1 VTTSERSRRHRPE
14 SAARPTVLLADDEPQ
29 SRWALERSLARHFD
43 VLVAID
49 GDQAIELFRDHR
61 PDLVL
66 LDVNMPGTSGP
77 AAATAIRAMAP
88 AGTVPIVLI
97 SGAGDVQSVVE
108 SMSGAVDDFV
118 LKPVTAK
125 FLVAKLGALLR
136 TQALITEAREQR
148 EQIEAMQV
156 ERELEMRTAQAL
168 LERMMRQG
176 EFDAA
181 RVRHVVMPSQVFA
194 GDAIFAAAT
203 PSGSYRWML
212 GDVAGHTLSSAL
224 VTMPMSMIF
233 YATARKG
240 VPLVESVQTLDAA
253 LANLLPVH
261 LFCAAAVCELDRARG
276 TLHVWNGGLP
286 GVTVRRADGTLV
298 RCPPRNLALAI
309 LRGESVEPEIERLEV
324 GPGDRIYAY
333 SDGLI
338 ESRDQDG
345 AMLGTAA
352 VEAVLAGDGAETI
365 YDRLLGLHQRHEHR
379 RQDDVSLI
387 EVAV

>member
-1 VTTSERSRRHRPE
+1 VTVNDHPRRRRGDDG
-14 SAARPTVLLADDEPQ
+14 ARPTVLLADDEPH
-29 SRWALERSLARHFD
+29 SRWALERGLARHYD
-43 VLVAID
+43 VLVAAD
-49 GDQAIELFRDHR
+49 GDEAIELFRTHR

-66 LDVNMPGTSGP
+66 LDVNMPAINGP
-77 AAATAIRAMAP
+77 EAATAIRAMAP

-97 SGAGDVQSVVE
+97 SGAGDVQGVVE
-108 SMSGAVDDFV
+108 SMHGAVDDFV

-148 EQIEAMQV
+148 AQIAAMQV

-168 LERMMRQG
+168 LERMTSQS
-176 EFDAA
+176 ELDAA

-203 PSGSYRWML
+203 PNGTYRWML

-261 LFCAAAVCELDRARG
+261 LFCAAAICELDRARG
-276 TLHVWNGGLP
+276 ILHVWNGGLP
-286 GVTVRRADGTLV
+286 GVTVRRGDGTLV
-298 RCPPRNLALAI
+298 RCPARNLALAI
-309 LRGESVEPEIERLEV
+309 LRGERVEPEIERVEV
-324 GPGDRIYAY
+324 GPGDRVYAY

-338 ESRDQDG
+338 EARDRDE
-345 AMLGTAA
+345 AMLGNDA
-352 VEAVLAGDGAETI
+352 VEAILTAGPAETI
-365 YDRLLGLHQRHEHR
+365 YERLLAVHQGHEHR

-387 EVAV
+387 EIVV

>member
-1 VTTSERSRRHRPE
+1 MTASHRSRRPDDGT
-14 SAARPTVLLADDEPQ
+14 SRPTVLVADDEPQ
-29 SRWALERSLARHFD
+29 SRWALERSLSRHFD
-43 VLVAID
+43 VLVAGD
-49 GDQAIELFRDHR
+49 GGEAVDLFRQHR

-66 LDVNMPGTSGP
+66 LDVNMPGVDGR
-77 AAATAIRAMAP
+77 AAAQAIRALAP

-108 SMSGAVDDFV
+108 SLAGTVDDFV
-118 LKPVTAK
+118 IKPVTAK

-136 TQALITEAREQR
+136 LQSLIDEARAQR
-148 EQIEAMQV
+148 EQIAAMQI

-168 LERMMRQG
+168 LERMTSHG

-181 RVRHVVMPSQVFA
+181 RVRHTVVPSQVFA
-194 GDAIFAAAT
+194 GDAIFAAST
-203 PSGSYRWML
+203 PSGTYRWML

-240 VPLVESVQTLDAA
+240 VPLVESVQTLDGS

-261 LFCAAAVCELDRARG
+261 LFCAAAVCELDRERG
-276 TLHVWNGGLP
+276 TLQVWNGGLP
-286 GVTVRRADGTLV
+286 GVVVRRADGSLV

-309 LRGESVEPEIERLEV
+309 LRGERLEPEIEHLEV

-333 SDGLI
+333 SDGLV
-338 ESRDQDG
+338 ESRDRDDR
-345 AMLGTAA
+345 MLGVAA
-352 VEAVLAGDGAETI
+352 IEELLAGGDPDTV
-365 YDRLLGLHQRHEHR
+365 YDRLLARHQDHEHER
-379 RQDDVSLI
+379 LDDVSLI

>member
-1 VTTSERSRRHRPE
+1 VTVNGRAPRPG
-14 SAARPTVLLADDEPQ
+14 AGATGRPTVLLADDEPQ
-29 SRWALERSLARHFD
+29 SRWALERSLARHYH
-43 VLVAID
+43 VLVAES
-49 GDQAIELFRDHR
+49 GDHAIELFRTHR

-77 AAATAIRAMAP
+77 DAATAIRAVAP

-108 SMSGAVDDFV
+108 SMQGAVDDFV
-118 LKPVTAK
+118 LKPVTAR

-148 EQIEAMQV
+148 EQIAAMQI

-168 LERMMRQG
+168 LERMTRLG
-176 EFDAA
+176 EFDPA
-181 RVRHVVMPSQVFA
+181 RVRHVVMPSHVFA
-194 GDAIFAAAT
+194 GDAIFAAVT
-203 PSGSYRWML
+203 PGGTYRWML

-233 YATARKG
+233 YATACKG
-240 VPLVESVQTLDAA
+240 VPLAEVVQTLDSA
-253 LANLLPVH
+253 LGNLLPVH
-261 LFCAAAVCELDRARG
+261 MFCAAAICELDRARG
-276 TLHVWNGGLP
+276 TLQVWNGGLP
-286 GVTVRRADGTLV
+286 GVTLRRGDGTLM

-309 LRGESVEPEIERLEV
+309 LRGQRVEPEIERIEV
-324 GPGDRIYAY
+324 GPGDRVYAY

-338 ESRDQDG
+338 ETRDQHE
-345 AMLGTAA
+345 AMLGNAA
-352 VEAVLAGDGAETI
+352 VEAILADGPADTI
-365 YDRLLGLHQRHEHR
+365 YDQLLGLHQRHEHR

-387 EVAV
+387 EVVV

>member
-1 VTTSERSRRHRPE
+1 MSLADRLQRQPEAMSPRP
-14 SAARPTVLLADDEPQ
+14 SVLLADDEPH
-29 SRWALERSLARHFD
+29 SRWALERSLARHFE
-43 VLVAID
+43 VVVAEN
-49 GDQAIELFRDHR
+49 GTQAVELFRVHR

-77 AAATAIRAMAP
+77 EAATAIRAMAP

-108 SMSGAVDDFV
+108 SMAGAVDDFV

-136 TQALITEAREQR
+136 TQSLITEARQQR
-148 EQIEAMQV
+148 EQIAAMQV

-168 LERMMRQG
+168 LERMTSHG

-181 RVRHVVMPSQVFA
+181 RVRHVVMPSHVFA

-203 PSGSYRWML
+203 PNGTYRWML

-224 VTMPMSMIF
+224 VTVPMSMIF

-240 VPLVESVQTLDAA
+240 VPLAESVQTLDAG

-261 LFCAAAVCELDRARG
+261 LFCAAAICELDRARG
-276 TLHVWNGGLP
+276 ILHVWNGGLP
-286 GVTVRRADGTLV
+286 GVTVRRGDGTLV

-309 LRGESVEPEIERLEV
+309 LRGQRVEPEIERLEV
-324 GPGDRIYAY
+324 GPGDRVYAY

-338 ESRDQDG
+338 ETRDRDE

-352 VEAVLAGDGAETI
+352 VEAILAEGPADTI
-365 YDRLLGLHQRHEHR
+365 YDQLLGLHQRHEHR

-387 EVAV
+387 EIVV